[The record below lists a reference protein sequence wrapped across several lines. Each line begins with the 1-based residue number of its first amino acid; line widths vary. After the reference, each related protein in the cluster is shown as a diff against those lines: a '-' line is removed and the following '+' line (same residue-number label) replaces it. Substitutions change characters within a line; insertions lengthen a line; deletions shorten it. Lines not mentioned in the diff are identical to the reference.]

1 MRSATALTATV
12 SLDEILSRPDVWCAD
27 RLATAP
33 IPTVASGFAELDAEL
48 PGGGWPRGALTE
60 ILVERVGIGECSL
73 LLPALARMRA
83 ENRWL
88 LLIAPPYRINGPA
101 WVNGGVD
108 LSRLVVVAP
117 NHAQDALWAAEHAL
131 ASGVFGALLYWKS
144 GIDARQ
150 VRRLQV
156 AAAGHDTLACLL
168 RPAREQAESSPASLR
183 LSLAAGAEDTL
194 DVRLL
199 KRRGPPCN
207 RTLHLAAP
215 RPLQRPLKWPLNSH
229 EADESRFPQHD
240 PSAIPL
246 ARPPS
251 ALPFARSQR
260 PAAVA

>member
-1 MRSATALTATV
+1 MRNTAAFNATV

-27 RLATAP
+27 RLAMAP

-60 ILVERVGIGECSL
+60 ILAERVGIGECSL

-101 WVNGGVD
+101 WVNGGID

-117 NHAQDALWAAEHAL
+117 NRAQDALWAAEHAL
-131 ASGVFGALLYWKS
+131 ASGVFGAVLYWKS

-156 AAAGHDTLACLL
+156 ATAGHDTLACLL

-183 LSLAAGAEDTL
+183 LSLAPGVEDTL

-199 KRRGPPCN
+199 KRRGPPCS
-207 RTLHLAAP
+207 RTLHLAVP
-215 RPLQRPLKWPLNSH
+215 RPLNRPLKSH
-229 EADESRFPQHD
+229 EADEPRFPPHN

-246 ARPPS
+246 ARPAS

>member
-1 MRSATALTATV
+1 MRSATAFNAAV

-33 IPTVASGFAELDAEL
+33 IPTVTSGFTELDAEL
-48 PGGGWPRGALTE
+48 PGGGWPRGSLTE

-73 LLPALARMRA
+73 LLPALDRMRA
-83 ENRWL
+83 EQRWT
-88 LLIAPPYRINGPA
+88 LLIAPPYRIHGPGWA
-101 WVNGGVD
+101 NGGVD

-117 NHAQDALWAAEHAL
+117 NRAQDALWAAEHAL
-131 ASGVFGALLYWKS
+131 ASGVFGTVLYWKS

-168 RPAREQAESSPASLR
+168 RPAREQAESSSATLR
-183 LSLAAGAEDTL
+183 LLLSAGAEDTL

-207 RTLHLAAP
+207 RTLHLAVP
-215 RPLQRPLKWPLNSH
+215 RPLNRPLRLH
-229 EADESRFPQHD
+229 EADEPRFPQD
-240 PSAIPL
+240 IQSAIPL
-246 ARPPS
+246 ARPAS

>member
-1 MRSATALTATV
+1 MRNTAAFNATV

-73 LLPALARMRA
+73 LLPALAQMRA

-88 LLIAPPYRINGPA
+88 LMIAPPYRINGPA
-101 WVNGGVD
+101 WANGGVD

-117 NHAQDALWAAEHAL
+117 NRAQDALWAAEQAL
-131 ASGVFGALLYWKS
+131 ASGVFGAVLYWKS

-156 AAAGHDTLACLL
+156 AAAGNDTLVCLL
-168 RPAREQAESSPASLR
+168 RPAREQAESSPATLR
-183 LSLAAGAEDTL
+183 LSLAAGVEEAL

-199 KRRGPPCN
+199 KRRGPPCT
-207 RTLHLAAP
+207 RTLHLAVP
-215 RPLQRPLKWPLNSH
+215 RPLKLPLKWPLKSH
-229 EADESRFPQHD
+229 EADEPRFPHNIQ
-240 PSAIPL
+240 SAIPL
-246 ARPPS
+246 ARPAS

>member
-1 MRSATALTATV
+1 MRSATAFNAAV

-33 IPTVASGFAELDAEL
+33 IPTVTSGFTELDAEL
-48 PGGGWPRGALTE
+48 PGGGWPRGSLTE

-73 LLPALARMRA
+73 LLPALDRMRA
-83 ENRWL
+83 EQRWT
-88 LLIAPPYRINGPA
+88 LLIAPPYRIHGPGWA
-101 WVNGGVD
+101 NGGVD

-117 NHAQDALWAAEHAL
+117 NRAQDALWAAEHAL
-131 ASGVFGALLYWKS
+131 ASGVFGTVLYWKS

-168 RPAREQAESSPASLR
+168 RPAREQAESSSATLR
-183 LSLAAGAEDTL
+183 LLLSAGAEDTL

-199 KRRGPPCN
+199 KRRGPPCS
-207 RTLHLAAP
+207 RTLHLAIP
-215 RPLQRPLKWPLNSH
+215 RPLKRSPEMPPWR
-229 EADESRFPQHD
+229 EAHDSRLTQDATP
-240 PSAIPL
+240 AL
-246 ARPPS
+246 ARPAS
-251 ALPFARSQR
+251 IRPFARSQR

>member
-1 MRSATALTATV
+1 MRSAAAFNATV

-27 RLATAP
+27 QLATAP

-48 PGGGWPRGALTE
+48 PGGGWPRGSLTE

-73 LLPALARMRA
+73 LLPALDQMRA
-83 ENRWL
+83 EQRWT
-88 LLIAPPYRINGPA
+88 LLIAPPYRIHGPG
-101 WVNGGVD
+101 WTNGGVD

-117 NHAQDALWAAEHAL
+117 NRAQDALWAAEHAL
-131 ASGVFGALLYWKS
+131 ASGVFGTVLYWKS

-168 RPAREQAESSPASLR
+168 RPAHEQAESSSATLR
-183 LSLAAGAEDTL
+183 LLLSAGAEDTL

-199 KRRGPPCN
+199 KRRGPPCG
-207 RTLHLAAP
+207 RTLHLAIP
-215 RPLQRPLKWPLNSH
+215 RPLKRSLEVSPRR
-229 EADESRFPQHD
+229 EAHESRRTQNASTAP
-240 PSAIPL
+240 AL
-246 ARPPS
+246 ARPAS